1 MFLDNKLT
9 FNTAVG
15 TAQAITTTADSS
27 IIDITG
33 AGVGNAPAMING
45 FPATNTA
52 IGEDYGA
59 GDGVA
64 IPHVYISV
72 STAGTGAG
80 TVTFSLKAAPDSG
93 TYTEGTYTTLWSTRA
108 ITGTDLVAGAIID
121 IQVPP
126 IEYTLNSEALP
137 RFYKL
142 TYTVSGSA
150 TVSVLANLVL
160 NPQQSGLLGKYNN
173 NYIAV

>member
-9 FNTAVG
+9 FNSAVG

-33 AGVGNAPAMING
+33 AGAGTAPAMING

-64 IPHVYISV
+64 IPHVYITF
-72 STAGTGAG
+72 TAVGSSSNTL
-80 TVTFSLKAAPDSG
+80 TVSLKAAPDNGS
-93 TYTEGTYTTLWSTRA
+93 YSEGTYTTLWVSRA
-108 ITGTDLVAGAIID
+108 ILESALAVGDIID

-126 IEYTLNSEALP
+126 IQYTIGEALP

-142 TYTVSGSA
+142 TYTCSGNI

-160 NPQQSGLLGKYNN
+160 NPQQSLLLGKYNN
-173 NYIAV
+173 NYLAV

>member
-15 TAQAITTTADSS
+15 TAQVITATADSS
-27 IIDITG
+27 IIDVTG

-45 FPATNTA
+45 YPATNTA
-52 IGEDYGA
+52 IGDDYGA

-64 IPHVYISV
+64 IPHVYLNV
-72 STAGTGAG
+72 TTAGVGAG
-80 TVTFSLKAAPDSG
+80 TVTVSVKAAPDSG
-93 TYTEGTYTTLWSTRA
+93 TYTEGTYTTLVSTPA
-108 ITGTDLVAGAIID
+108 IVFSTLTAGTIID
-121 IQVPP
+121 IQLPP
-126 IEYTLNSEALP
+126 IRYTLGEALP

-142 TYTVSGSA
+142 TYTVSGA
-150 TVSVLANLVL
+150 TGVSVLANLVL
-160 NPQQSGLLGKYNN
+160 NPQQSLLSGQYNN